1 MKLLKSVSKPIF
13 LFCLSLLLTVVIPIA
28 TVAVTP
34 PGSRVVAPTANLPL
48 VAQAKQLY
56 DAGRFLEAVP
66 LLQQAASEFE
76 ARGDYLN
83 QAMALSNLAAA
94 VGQLQQWDAAEVA
107 VNNSISLLVS
117 QPSSGEKSRILAQ
130 TRDIQ
135 GKLQM
140 ERGRLPEALAA
151 WQEAAKLYGELDAKD
166 QWMQAQIHQS
176 RALQGLGLYPRA
188 CETLL
193 GALTGESLTCDVDA
207 GDVSALQQRL
217 QNQALRLPMVRAI
230 NDLGNVLRVLGQ
242 LEASEQVLSLG
253 LEAVQKLNMPEEEAK
268 LYLNL
273 GNTTRAVANQPTVEA
288 VERLELGQKAVGLY
302 QKAAQMAGNSPIQMQ
317 AQLNQLSWL
326 VDLGKWSEAE
336 TLWRSLPPVGKD
348 FPSGGS
354 GLYAQVNLAQTLIKM
369 AQSPLG
375 KPSLPEIIEGL
386 DRVLPPAR
394 ILGNQPII
402 AHILETQ
409 GRLWEL
415 QGQLDKAAALTNEA
429 LTVVPQLEH
438 PEIAYQ
444 LLWQLGR
451 IRQAQGDREGAI
463 GHYNQAVEI
472 IASLRGDLVA
482 VNPDVQFSFRS
493 SVEPIYRELVS
504 LLLKEK
510 SPSQDKLK
518 QARQTIE
525 ALQLAELD
533 NFFRDACADAE
544 VKPIDEIDPQAAV
557 IYPIILADRLEVVLS
572 IPGQSLRHY
581 STPKSQA
588 ELETIFNRAR
598 SSLRRTAFEQ
608 ERLPLAQEIYDW
620 LIRPAEADLTA
631 NGIKTLV
638 FVLDGSLRNLPMA
651 ALHDGEQYLIQKYSI
666 SLTPGLQLLDPRPLN
681 QVQLKAITAALSE
694 ARQGF
699 PALPGVAN
707 EVADI
712 AAEIPT
718 QKLLN
723 QEFVTDNLQKQIEK
737 LSFPILHLATHGQF
751 SSNAADTFILTWDG
765 RVNVKEFDRLLR
777 GGQQTSRN
785 AGRRRA
791 SIELLVLSACETAA
805 GDSRAALGLAGIA
818 IRSGARSTL
827 ATLWQVNDES
837 TAAFMSEFYRQL
849 SQAGMS
855 KAEAL
860 RNAQITLL
868 QNPKY
873 QNPYFWAPFVLLG
886 NWE

>member
-1 MKLLKSVSKPIF
+1 MVPH
-13 LFCLSLLLTVVIPIA
+13 
-28 TVAVTP
+28 
-34 PGSRVVAPTANLPL
+34 
-48 VAQAKQLY
+48 
-56 DAGRFLEAVP
+56 LE
-66 LLQQAASEFE
+66 
-76 ARGDYLN
+76 N
-83 QAMALSNLAAA
+83 
-94 VGQLQQWDAAEVA
+94 
-107 VNNSISLLVS
+107 
-117 QPSSGEKSRILAQ
+117 
-130 TRDIQ
+130 
-135 GKLQM
+135 
-140 ERGRLPEALAA
+140 
-151 WQEAAKLYGELDAKD
+151 
-166 QWMQAQIHQS
+166 
-176 RALQGLGLYPRA
+176 
-188 CETLL
+188 
-193 GALTGESLTCDVDA
+193 
-207 GDVSALQQRL
+207 
-217 QNQALRLPMVRAI
+217 
-230 NDLGNVLRVLGQ
+230 
-242 LEASEQVLSLG
+242 
-253 LEAVQKLNMPEEEAK
+253 
-268 LYLNL
+268 
-273 GNTTRAVANQPTVEA
+273 
-288 VERLELGQKAVGLY
+288 
-302 QKAAQMAGNSPIQMQ
+302 
-317 AQLNQLSWL
+317 
-326 VDLGKWSEAE
+326 
-336 TLWRSLPPVGKD
+336 
-348 FPSGGS
+348 
-354 GLYAQVNLAQTLIKM
+354 
-369 AQSPLG
+369 
-375 KPSLPEIIEGL
+375 PEI
-386 DRVLPPAR
+386 
-394 ILGNQPII
+394 
-402 AHILETQ
+402 T
-409 GRLWEL
+409 
-415 QGQLDKAAALTNEA
+415 
-429 LTVVPQLEH
+429 
-438 PEIAYQ
+438 YQ

-451 IRQAQGDREGAI
+451 IRAAKGDREGAI
-463 GHYNQAVEI
+463 GQYNQAVNI

-510 SPSQDKLK
+510 SPSQEKLK
-518 QARQTIE
+518 QARETID

-544 VKPIDEIDPQAAV
+544 AKPIDEIDPQAAV
-557 IYPIILADRLEVVLS
+557 IYPIILSDRLEVVLS

-638 FVLDGSLRNLPMA
+638 FVLDGSLGNLPMA
-651 ALHDGEQYLIQKYSI
+651 ALHDGREYLIQKYSI
-666 SLTPGLQLLDPRPLN
+666 SLTPGLQLLDPRPIN
-681 QVQLKAITAALSE
+681 QVQLKVITGALSE

-712 AAEIPT
+712 AARIPT

-737 LSFPILHLATHGQF
+737 QSFSILHLATHGQF

-818 IRSGARSTL
+818 IRSGARITL

-837 TAAFMSEFYRQL
+837 TAVFMSEFYRQL
-849 SQAGMS
+849 SQGQIT

-860 RNAQITLL
+860 RQAQLSLL

-873 QNPYFWAPFVLLG
+873 QNPYFWAPFVLVG

>member
-1 MKLLKSVSKPIF
+1 M
-13 LFCLSLLLTVVIPIA
+13 VVEQ
-28 TVAVTP
+28 
-34 PGSRVVAPTANLPL
+34 TANFPL

-56 DAGRFLEAVP
+56 DAGKFLEAVP
-66 LLQQAASEFE
+66 LLQQAAAEFE
-76 ARGDYLN
+76 ERGDYLN
-83 QAMALSNLAAA
+83 QAMALSNLAAT

-107 VNNSISLLVS
+107 VNNSISLLAS
-117 QPSSGEKSRILAQ
+117 QPASREKSRILAQ

-135 GKLQM
+135 GKFLI
-140 ERGRLPEALAA
+140 ERGRLPEALEA
-151 WQEAAKLYGELDAKD
+151 WQEAAKLYGEIDAPD
-166 QWMQAQIHQS
+166 QLMQAQINQS

-188 CETLL
+188 CQLLL
-193 GALTGESLTCDVDA
+193 GALTGESPTCDVD
-207 GDVSALQQRL
+207 GEYVALL
-217 QNQALRLPMVRAI
+217 EKTWQNQPVRLPVVRAI

-242 LEASEQVLSLG
+242 LEASEQVLSVG
-253 LEAVQKLNMPEEEAK
+253 LKAAQKLNIPEEEAK

-273 GNTTRAVANQPTVEA
+273 ANTTRSLANQPTVTAAQRED
-288 VERLELGQKAVGLY
+288 LGQKALELY
-302 QKAAQMAGNSPIQMQ
+302 QKAAQLGGAGESPIRMQ
-317 AQLNQLSWL
+317 GQLNQLSLL
-326 VDLGKWSEAE
+326 VDLGKWSEAQ
-336 TLWRSLPPVGKD
+336 TLWQRVQPVVKD
-348 FPSGGS
+348 FPASRN
-354 GLYAQVNLAQTLIKM
+354 GLYAKINLAQTLMKM

-375 KPSLPEIIEGL
+375 TPSLTEVRDLL
-386 DRVLPPAR
+386 DNALQPAK
-394 ILGNQPII
+394 ILGNKPII
-402 AHILETQ
+402 AHILEAQ

-415 QGQLDKAAALTNEA
+415 QQQLDKAAALTTEA

-438 PEIAYQ
+438 PEITYQ

-451 IRQAQGDREGAI
+451 IRAAKGDREGAI
-463 GHYNQAVEI
+463 GEYQQAVNI

-510 SPSQDKLK
+510 SPSQEKLK
-518 QARQTIE
+518 QARETIE

-544 VKPIDEIDPQAAV
+544 AKPIDEIDPQAAV
-557 IYPIILADRLEVVLS
+557 IYPIILSDRLEVVLS
-572 IPGQSLRHY
+572 IPGQPLRHY
-581 STPKSQA
+581 TTAKPQA
-588 ELETIFNRAR
+588 ELESVFNRAR
-598 SSLRRTAFEQ
+598 SSLRRTAFER

-651 ALHDGEQYLIQKYSI
+651 ALHDGQEYLIEKYSI
-666 SLTPGLQLLDPRPLN
+666 SLTPGLQLLDPRPIN

-712 AAEIPT
+712 AATIPT

-723 QEFVTDNLQKQIEK
+723 QEFVTNNLQKQIAK
-737 LSFPILHLATHGQF
+737 GSFPILHLATHGQF

-777 GGQQTSRN
+777 VRGAGQTTQNS
-785 AGRRRA
+785 A

-849 SQAGMS
+849 SQAQIT
-855 KAEAL
+855 KAQAL
-860 RNAQITLL
+860 RNAQLSLL

-873 QNPYFWAPFVLLG
+873 QNPYFWAPFVLVG